1 MHQDDA
7 DFTVVRPRPEIAP
20 AEPAEQ
26 AEPEDLEA
34 DTLVPPVARRE
45 PETLVEPPALV
56 EPPPLVEPPALLEP
70 PALVEPPALL
80 EPPALVEPP
89 ALLEPPRGHPF
100 VVERPVSPR
109 AGLPI
114 DPDGLTVLWHRIRI
128 NRHEPIPLDIP
139 ALIGRQPV
147 CPRIAIGGV
156 PRLVRVPSPRC
167 EVSSTHIEL
176 RQHGASVIVTDLR
189 STNGTIVSIPGS
201 SSQKLRQGESLVV
214 SAGTVVDIGDGNTVE
229 ILPIERLV

>member
-1 MHQDDA
+1 MHPDDA
-7 DFTVVRPRPEIAP
+7 DFTVVRPRAEIAP
-20 AEPAEQ
+20 

-34 DTLVPPVARRE
+34 DTFVPPRARRE
-45 PETLVEPPALV
+45 PEIPVEPLALV
-56 EPPPLVEPPALLEP
+56 
-70 PALVEPPALL
+70 
-80 EPPALVEPP
+80 
-89 ALLEPPRGHPF
+89 EPPRGHPV
-100 VVERPVSPR
+100 VVERPASPR
-109 AGLPI
+109 VGLPI
-114 DPDGLTVLWHRIRI
+114 DPDGLTVPWYRIRI

>member
-1 MHQDDA
+1 MHPDDA
-7 DFTVVRPRPEIAP
+7 DFTVVRPRSEIAP
-20 AEPAEQ
+20 

-34 DTLVPPVARRE
+34 DTLVPPLARQE
-45 PETLVEPPALV
+45 PETPVEPPPLVELPPLVEPPPFVEPPALV
-56 EPPPLVEPPALLEP
+56 EPPAPVEL
-70 PALVEPPALL
+70 
-80 EPPALVEPP
+80 
-89 ALLEPPRGHPF
+89 PRGYPV
-100 VVERPVSPR
+100 VVERPISPR
-109 AGLPI
+109 VGLPI

>member
-1 MHQDDA
+1 M
-7 DFTVVRPRPEIAP
+7 
-20 AEPAEQ
+20 
-26 AEPEDLEA
+26 
-34 DTLVPPVARRE
+34 
-45 PETLVEPPALV
+45 
-56 EPPPLVEPPALLEP
+56 
-70 PALVEPPALL
+70 
-80 EPPALVEPP
+80 
-89 ALLEPPRGHPF
+89 
-100 VVERPVSPR
+100 VERPVSPR

-176 RQHGASVIVTDLR
+176 RQHGTSVIVTDLR

>member
-1 MHQDDA
+1 MHPDDA

-20 AEPAEQ
+20 AEPAE
-26 AEPEDLEA
+26 PEDLEA
-34 DTLVPPVARRE
+34 DTLVPPPGRRE
-45 PETLVEPPALV
+45 AETLVEPPALV
-56 EPPPLVEPPALLEP
+56 GPPPLLEPPPLVEPPAL
-70 PALVEPPALL
+70 VEPS
-80 EPPALVEPP
+80 
-89 ALLEPPRGHPF
+89 RGHPF
-100 VVERPVSPR
+100 AVERPVSPR

-114 DPDGLTVLWHRIRI
+114 DPAGLTVLWYRIRI

-139 ALIGRQPV
+139 ALIGRKPV